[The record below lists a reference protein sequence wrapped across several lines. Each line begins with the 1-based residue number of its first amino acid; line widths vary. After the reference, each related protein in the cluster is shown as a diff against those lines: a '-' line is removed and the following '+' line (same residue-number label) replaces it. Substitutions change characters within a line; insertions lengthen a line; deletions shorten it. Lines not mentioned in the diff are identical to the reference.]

1 MERNKLRIPFKDI
14 EPNTEMRIYNLSS
27 VVLRNHVLNKELIL
41 YIRVLDVVRSFLY
54 VGDTVTVDA

>member
-1 MERNKLRIPFKDI
+1 MERKKLHIAFKDI
-14 EPNTEMRIYNLSS
+14 ESNTEMRIYNLSS

-41 YIRVLDVVRSFLY
+41 YIRVLDAVRSFPY